1 MFLRFQNPVSQ
12 RSERVWNALR
22 IVEQTPPGVDD
33 GMPHGFPMS
42 DFSDQF
48 LIKRPGYLRKRNDA
62 PLRQITLAKLRATQ
76 DDVERAGVEFHI
88 LHPQAVPATARTLL
102 GPADKPIVVLYRGEL
117 HIIDGHHR
125 LTALRLKGET
135 HALVR
140 LVDLDTP

>member
-22 IVEQTPPGVDD
+22 IVEQTPSGVDD

-42 DFSDQF
+42 NTDDFTHHPLFDQ
-48 LIKRPGYLRKRNDA
+48 RRRAA
-62 PLRQITLAKLRATQ
+62 PIARVALANLQATQ
-76 DDVERAGVEFHI
+76 LDVERAGVAFHI
-88 LHPQAVPATARTLL
+88 LHPNAVPAEARNQF
-102 GPADKPIVVLYRGEL
+102 GPYDQPTVVLYRGEL

-125 LTALRLKGET
+125 LTALRLQGKK

-140 LVDLDTP
+140 FVDLDAP